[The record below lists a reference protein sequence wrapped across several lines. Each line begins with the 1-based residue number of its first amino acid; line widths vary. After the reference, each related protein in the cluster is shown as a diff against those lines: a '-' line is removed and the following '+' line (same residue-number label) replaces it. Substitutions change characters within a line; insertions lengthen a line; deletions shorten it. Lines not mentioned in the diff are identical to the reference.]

1 MINKKI
7 VMILEDDIDLA
18 EGIELSLQSDELNFV
33 ICETIAEARKALEH
47 YSFDLLIFD
56 INLPE
61 LCAPA
66 KLGAELPPLGQKAA
80 LGPAER
86 PAGRQTAGVFDFCV
100 FPAGDLL
107 HPSFLQLPKHTKRT
121 PAYLIR
127 AGVFFKVY

>member
-1 MINKKI
+1 MHRGA
-7 VMILEDDIDLA
+7 EDA
-18 EGIELSLQSDELNFV
+18 EHPLMGPHVGQLIGHMVFHKVVFARQLRKFRAFFQCRLGAEEGLQ
-33 ICETIAEARKALEH
+33 
-47 YSFDLLIFD
+47 
-56 INLPE
+56 

-66 KLGAELPPLGQKAA
+66 KLGAELPPLSQKAA
-80 LGPAER
+80 LGPAEC